1 MSARILTVVQR
12 NTKNTNQHQ
21 DALEP
26 RAPKKTFNVTWCIHQ
41 FSIISRDDQ
50 IAPTDLENF
59 KVYILDDELY

>member
-26 RAPKKTFNVTWCIHQ
+26 RAQKKT
-41 FSIISRDDQ
+41 DQ
-50 IAPTDLENF
+50 RHM
-59 KVYILDDELY
+59 VYSPV